1 MRCINS
7 LSYISELNC
16 LDSAI
21 IMALKKDTL
30 TSLSLVRYDTTM
42 ESPTKPNIV
51 GLLGLRSRRLW
62 VYVCVGL
69 PSKLT

>member
-30 TSLSLVRYDTTM
+30 TSLSLVRYDTTIG
-42 ESPTKPNIV
+42 SPNKAKHSGFV
-51 GLLGLRSRRLW
+51 GVKEQTLMGLYLRW
-62 VYVCVGL
+62 F
-69 PSKLT
+69 T